1 MLKKVIQYLVILLVG
16 GGFMYYVFKDQNW
29 AELWQKI
36 ATANL
41 WWLSLGLLVSIFSHW
56 LRAYRAVLMYD
67 AMNYKIKTS
76 NSFYAVLIGYMM
88 NYFIPRAGEVARC
101 ATLNKSDN
109 LPVEKS
115 LGSVVT
121 ERIFDVI
128 IMLFL
133 LGLVFLIQFNLI
145 WDFIQK
151 ALANNQTQAA
161 TNSFPIKLIL
171 LGLIVIMAA
180 VAFVLRNKIKTH
192 PLFSKILVVLKG
204 FTDGLLSIK
213 NVKKPYLFVLLSI
226 SIWACYILMMYFCFF
241 ALQSTEHLNFA
252 ACLTVFAIGSIGVA
266 LPAPG
271 AGAGTYH
278 YFISQSL
285 LLFGVASVDG
295 VAYATMVHGAQMVL
309 LITLGLISS
318 LILFLKK
325 SKLIDN

>member
-36 ATANL
+36 ASANL
-41 WWLSLGLLVSIFSHW
+41 WWLSVGLLVSIFSHW

-101 ATLNKSDN
+101 ASLNKSDN

-145 WDFIQK
+145 WDFIK
-151 ALANNQTQAA
+151 SRELPHLWVLLVIAVIIFFTFY
-161 TNSFPIKLIL
+161 SF
-171 LGLIVIMAA
+171 
-180 VAFVLRNKIKTH
+180 RNKIKKS
-192 PLFSKILVVLKG
+192 PIYLKVKSFIIG
-204 FTDGLLSIK
+204 FVDGLLSIRKVK
-213 NVKKPYLFVLLSI
+213 NPLLFIFLSF
-226 SIWACYILMMYFCFF
+226 SIWACYLLMMYFCFF
-241 ALQSTEHLNFA
+241 ALPATKHLNFS
-252 ACLTVFAIGSIGVA
+252 ACLTVFAFGTIGVA

-278 YFISQSL
+278 TFISQSL
-285 LLFGVASVDG
+285 LLFGVASADG
-295 VAYATMVHGAQMVL
+295 IAYATMVHGAQLIL
-309 LITLGLISS
+309 LIVLGLISS

-325 SKLIDN
+325 K

>member
-101 ATLNKSDN
+101 ASLNKSDN

-145 WDFIQK
+145 WDFIK
-151 ALANNQTQAA
+151 SRELPHLWIFFIIALIT
-161 TNSFPIKLIL
+161 FFCFYFFRK
-171 LGLIVIMAA
+171 
-180 VAFVLRNKIKTH
+180 KIKTM
-192 PLFSKILVVLKG
+192 PLYLKVKSIIMG
-204 FTDGLLSIK
+204 FIDGLLSIK
-213 NVKKPYLFVLLSI
+213 KVKNPLLFVFLSF
-226 SIWACYILMMYFCFF
+226 SIWACYLLMMYFCFF
-241 ALQSTEHLNFA
+241 ALPATKHLNFL
-252 ACLTVFAIGSIGVA
+252 ACLTVFAIGTIGVA

-271 AGAGTYH
+271 GGAGTYH
-278 YFISQSL
+278 TFISQSL
-285 LLFGVASVDG
+285 LLFGVASADG
-295 VAYATMVHGAQMVL
+295 IAYATMVHGAQLIL
-309 LITLGLISS
+309 LIALGLISS

-325 SKLIDN
+325 K

>member
-1 MLKKVIQYLVILLVG
+1 MLKKVIQYFVILLVG

-41 WWLSLGLLVSIFSHW
+41 WWLSLGLLVSLLSHW
-56 LRAYRAVLMYD
+56 LRGYRAVMMYD
-67 AMNYKIKTS
+67 AMNYKIKTN

-101 ATLNKSDN
+101 ASLNKSDN

-145 WDFIQK
+145 WDFIQN
-151 ALANNQTQAA
+151 ALANNKAQAA
-161 TNSFPIKLIL
+161 TNSFPIKWIL
-171 LGLIVIMAA
+171 LVFILLM
-180 VAFVLRNKIKTH
+180 VALVFILRNKIKSH
-192 PLFSKILVVLKG
+192 PIFSKILGVLKG
-204 FTDGLLSIK
+204 FSDGLLSIK
-213 NVKKPYLFVLLSI
+213 HVKRPYLFVFLSI
-226 SIWACYILMMYFCFF
+226 SIWTCYILMMYFCFF
-241 ALQSTEHLNFA
+241 ALQSTQHLNFA

-285 LLFGVASVDG
+285 LLFGVATVDG

-309 LITLGLISS
+309 LIVLGSISS
-318 LILFLKK
+318 LILFFQKK
-325 SKLIDN
+325 

>member
-1 MLKKVIQYLVILLVG
+1 MLKKVIQYFVILLVG

-41 WWLSLGLLVSIFSHW
+41 WWLSLGLLVSLLSHW
-56 LRAYRAVLMYD
+56 LRGYRAVMMYD
-67 AMNYKIKTS
+67 AMNYKIKTN

-101 ATLNKSDN
+101 ASLNKSDN

-145 WDFIQK
+145 WDFIQN
-151 ALANNQTQAA
+151 ALANNKAQAA
-161 TNSFPIKLIL
+161 TNSFPVKWIL
-171 LGLIVIMAA
+171 LVFILLT
-180 VAFVLRNKIKTH
+180 VALVFMLRNKIKSH
-192 PLFSKILVVLKG
+192 PIFSKILGVLKG
-204 FTDGLLSIK
+204 FSDGLLSIK
-213 NVKKPYLFVLLSI
+213 HVKRPHLFVFLSI
-226 SIWACYILMMYFCFF
+226 SIWACYVLMMYFCFF
-241 ALQSTEHLNFA
+241 ALQSTQHLNFA

-285 LLFGVASVDG
+285 LLFGVATVDG

-309 LITLGLISS
+309 LIVLGSISS
-318 LILFLKK
+318 LILFFQKK
-325 SKLIDN
+325 